1 MPQDCSLCVPHI
13 SALCGSLP
21 YHCPALQR
29 ETLEAALKQLFMLD
43 AIDLDGKITPLGRQM
58 VSLPL
63 EPSLARTL
71 IAAAQLGCLQQALT
85 VAAMLSADSIFY
97 GKK

>member
-1 MPQDCSLCVPHI
+1 MSMPHS

-21 YHCPALQR
+21 RVHCPALQR

-71 IAAAQLGCLQQALT
+71 IAAAQLGCLQHALT
-85 VAAMLSADSIFY
+85 VAAMLSADSIFH

>member
-1 MPQDCSLCVPHI
+1 MQLACLT
-13 SALCGSLP
+13 SAHYVAAC
-21 YHCPALQR
+21 HVFQCPALQR